1 MYLVYDNDF
10 GWYRAESEE
19 LANKVLRDTLQP
31 VVNLALQSNY
41 QKLYML
47 ACIIYGEPDY
57 EKLRIFK

>member
-19 LANKVLRDTLQP
+19 LAIKILKDTLQP
-31 VVNLALQSNY
+31 LVNIAIQPNY

-47 ACIIYGEPDY
+47 ACIIYSEPDY